1 VDRGLVRIRLEG
13 GCHGCSLAEVTVYQ
27 GIEPLLRAHLPGIAG
42 VVDVTDHEAGTAVL
56 LRREAVTAVE
66 LDG

>member
-1 VDRGLVRIRLEG
+1 
-13 GCHGCSLAEVTVYQ
+13 VTVYQ

-42 VVDVTDHEAGTAVL
+42 VVDVTGHEAGTAVL
-56 LRREAVTAVE
+56 LRREAVTAAE